1 MNVDLTPEQEELKSV
16 ARRFLQKECSLQVV
30 TALEQDPLGYSP
42 RLWAEM
48 SDLGMTALALPEVYG
63 GSGLGLT
70 DVVTLTR
77 EIGRVILPSPYI
89 PTVLLAGGILVAL
102 GSEEQK
108 RHYLPRIASGD
119 VVLAFALQEAGGGF
133 GRGSVAASAH
143 VDKNGGFTLNGH
155 KRFVEFAAAAE
166 RILVVARCA
175 DVAAAPGD
183 GLALFM
189 VDPKAPGV
197 SLKPI
202 QTLARDRQCH
212 VQLENVRVTKD
223 DVIGMP
229 GRVWPSV
236 EPVIERAVVAFSACM
251 LGAAERAQEL
261 AKDYACQRVQFG
273 KPIAAFQVIQHY
285 LAQML
290 IETTAVETLIYYA
303 AWNLDKGQSARAE
316 VCRAKLAAGNVTK
329 FATSR
334 SAEIYGGMGF
344 VDEVD
349 ISYYL
354 RRGKQWQL
362 QMGDPRYWE
371 EALIA
376 SLYDRAAA

>member
-1 MNVDLTPEQEELKSV
+1 
-16 ARRFLQKECSLQVV
+16 
-30 TALEQDPLGYSP
+30 
-42 RLWAEM
+42 
-48 SDLGMTALALPEVYG
+48 
-63 GSGLGLT
+63 
-70 DVVTLTR
+70 
-77 EIGRVILPSPYI
+77 
-89 PTVLLAGGILVAL
+89 LLAGGILGAL

-108 RHYLPRIASGD
+108 QHYLPRIASGE

-133 GRGSVAASAH
+133 GRGSVAASARA
-143 VDKNGGFTLNGH
+143 DKDGGFTLNGQ

-166 RILVVARCA
+166 RIIVVARSA
-175 DVAAAPGD
+175 DVGAAAGD
-183 GLALFM
+183 GLALFI

-197 SLKPI
+197 TLKPI

-212 VQLENVRVTKD
+212 LQLDNVRITKEC
-223 DVIGMP
+223 VIGTP
-229 GRVWPSV
+229 GHVWPSL
-236 EPVIERAVVAFSACM
+236 EAVIGRAVVAFSACM
-251 LGAAERAQEL
+251 LGTAERAQEL

-273 KPIAAFQVIQHY
+273 KPLAAFQVIQHY

-303 AWNLDKGQSARAE
+303 AWSLDKGQSARAE
-316 VCRAKLAAGNVTK
+316 VCRAKLAAGNVAK

-349 ISYYL
+349 ISHYL

-376 SLYDRAAA
+376 ALYDRAAA

>member
-1 MNVDLTPEQEELKSV
+1 MNMDLTPEQEELKSV
-16 ARRFLQKECSLQVV
+16 ARRFLEKECSLQVV
-30 TALEQDPLGYSP
+30 TAIEKAPLGYSP
-42 RLWAEM
+42 KVWADMANLGMIALPLPEPYGGGG
-48 SDLGMTALALPEVYG
+48 LGMTE
-63 GSGLGLT
+63 
-70 DVVTLTR
+70 VVTLAR

-89 PTVLLAGGILVAL
+89 PTVLLVGGVLAAL

-108 RHYLPRIASGD
+108 RRYLPRIASGD

-133 GRGSVAASAH
+133 GPASVAASARA
-143 VDKNGGFTLNGH
+143 DGDGGFTLNGQ

-166 RILVVARCA
+166 RIVVVARSGDA
-175 DVAAAPGD
+175 GTAGGD
-183 GLALFM
+183 GLALFL
-189 VDPKAPGV
+189 VDPKGPGV
-197 SLKPI
+197 SVRPI

-212 VQLENVRVTKD
+212 VQLDNVKIGKE
-223 DVIGMP
+223 DVIGAP
-229 GRVWPSV
+229 GNVWPGLESV
-236 EPVIERAVVAFSACM
+236 IQRAVVAFSACM
-251 LGAAERAQEL
+251 LGASERAQEL

-273 KPIAAFQVIQHY
+273 KPIAAFQAIQHY

-303 AWNLDKGQSARAE
+303 AWNLDQNNGAQVE
-316 VCRAKLAAGNVTK
+316 VARAKLAAGNVVK

-349 ISYYL
+349 IAYYL

-371 EALIA
+371 EALISA
-376 SLYDRAAA
+376 LYGRAAA